1 MDIPVQGQSQDY
13 TIPLKV
19 IFNIWSRFQLSTL
32 KIIAWNVLTGCETS
46 ASRLPRFA
54 IIQVNLERTGTR
66 ILVKGRTL
74 ASPHLCRQEN
84 KNQVMNLFL
93 RCIAKPT
100 GLLLFIVVFELFLK
114 LIKDLS
120 LQLTDSTLYSR
131 TNS

>member
-19 IFNIWSRFQLSTL
+19 IFNIWSRFQLSTV

-74 ASPHLCRQEN
+74 ASPPLSARKQKSGHESFFEMYSQANR
-84 KNQVMNLFL
+84 
-93 RCIAKPT
+93 IAA
-100 GLLLFIVVFELFLK
+100 F
-114 LIKDLS
+114 LS
-120 LQLTDSTLYSR
+120 LSLNFFFNWLRIWVDS
-131 TNS
+131 